1 MKIESK
7 DTDIESLLDSG
18 YFYIPRFQ
26 RPYSWDDENINDFW
40 NDIVANQS
48 DDYFIG
54 SMVVYKKQKQQYGV
68 VDGQQR
74 LTTITILLCVLR
86 DTFQA
91 IGENDLAEG
100 IHQLVEK
107 KDRVNRNEYVL
118 KTETSFPYFQEHIQK
133 YNEVIEIDLE
143 IRAEEKNLA
152 RAHARFKSLVKS
164 VIDSVDNDP
173 SVTKPNKKK
182 IKLEKL
188 TSIRDTVLNLSVI
201 FITLDNEDDAYIIF
215 ETLNTRGKDLALAD
229 LVKNHFAKHLKS
241 KGDVDIA
248 RLKWDSLLETIH
260 NSSADILMD
269 NFIYHFWASR
279 YEAIPQKKLFPKI
292 KNRITR
298 ATARDYLNYLVS
310 DSKIYRSLHEVTYGW
325 DKNEKS
331 ISKSLGAMQLFKLSQ
346 PIPATLSLARA
357 YKDKVIKLPKMRD
370 ALQAIEKF
378 HFQFTAITSSR
389 SSGGISAMYSAFA
402 QKLYEAKTPQIA
414 SDEISKLTEKLRERV
429 PSFDEFIVAF
439 KEVNFTNTN
448 SKQKN
453 LIKYILRKF
462 SEHYKYKFPVDF
474 DELTIEHL
482 HPQSKIHGQWTTE
495 VVGSLGNLIFLDGA
509 TNVEIDRRSFDEKRT
524 LLLNSGCALPAYVSD
539 AKAWTAEEITK
550 HTEEMAQV
558 AYNEIWKI

>member
-1 MKIESK
+1 MI
-7 DTDIESLLDSG
+7 G
-18 YFYIPRFQ
+18 
-26 RPYSWDDENINDFW
+26 
-40 NDIVANQS
+40 NQT

-91 IGENDLAEG
+91 LGEVDLARG

-107 KDRVNRNEYVL
+107 KDRLNKNEFVL

-133 YNEVIEIDLE
+133 YDGDPEIDSE
-143 IRAEEKNLA
+143 IRSEEKNLA
-152 RAHARFKSLVKS
+152 NAHARFKSL
-164 VIDSVDNDP
+164 ITAILQSVDSDA
-173 SVTKPNKKK
+173 SVAKINRKKV
-182 IKLEKL
+182 KLEKL

-229 LVKNHFAKHLKS
+229 LVKNHFTKHLKS
-241 KGDVDIA
+241 KGDVDHA
-248 RLKWDSLLETIH
+248 RLKWDALLETIH

-292 KNRITR
+292 KNSITKT
-298 ATARDYLNYLVS
+298 TARDYLNYLVS
-310 DSKIYRSLHEVTYGW
+310 DSKLYRSLHEVTYGW
-325 DKNEKS
+325 DKNESS

-346 PIPATLSLARA
+346 PVPATLSLARA
-357 YKDKVIKLPKMRD
+357 YKDKVIKLPKLRD
-370 ALQAIEKF
+370 ALRAIEKF

-389 SSGGISAMYSAFA
+389 SSGGISAMYSSFA
-402 QKLYEAKTPQIA
+402 QKLYEASTPQIA
-414 SDEISKLTEKLRERV
+414 SDEIGKLTDKLRERV
-429 PSFDEFIVAF
+429 PSFDEFNVAF
-439 KEVNFTNTN
+439 KEVNYTNAN
-448 SKQKN
+448 SKQKH
-453 LIKYILRKF
+453 LVKYILRKF

-474 DELTIEHL
+474 DELTVEHL
-482 HPQSKIHGQWTTE
+482 HPQSKIAGQWTAE
-495 VVGSLGNLIFLDGA
+495 IVGSLGNLIYLDSEKNG
-509 TNVEIDRRSFDEKRT
+509 EIDRKGFEEKRSA
-524 LLLNSGCALPAYVSD
+524 LLSSGCALPAFVSC
-539 AKAWTAEEITK
+539 AKSWSAEEITK